1 MGGNN
6 VKGFQQLRVSEKT
19 PFHKIRVQDIAA
31 GFDLPH
37 PLKWT
42 RNLFLKHDVTNVW
55 LGILNGQRLS
65 GSAKWAD
72 ILYEIDNQ
80 NVLYHL

>member
-1 MGGNN
+1 MEIPDACYNAGVVVVASRFFMGGNN

-37 PLKWT
+37 PLK
-42 RNLFLKHDVTNVW
+42 
-55 LGILNGQRLS
+55 
-65 GSAKWAD
+65 
-72 ILYEIDNQ
+72 
-80 NVLYHL
+80 